1 VKGKWKKKEHEDQ
14 FSKNILKNKIKIKI
28 KLKKRPKKEES
39 QPVWNSE
46 THYHGHKTGTDCIE
60 SKPKKIYVTKIL
72 SDENEKKNLSELE
85 LTY

>member
-1 VKGKWKKKEHEDQ
+1 M
-14 FSKNILKNKIKIKI
+14 
-28 KLKKRPKKEES
+28 
-39 QPVWNSE
+39 WNSE
-46 THYHGHKTGTDCIE
+46 THYHGHKTGTDYIE

>member
-1 VKGKWKKKEHEDQ
+1 
-14 FSKNILKNKIKIKI
+14 LKNKIKIKI
-28 KLKKRPKKEES
+28 KLKKKKPKKEES

-46 THYHGHKTGTDCIE
+46 THYHGHKTGTDHIE